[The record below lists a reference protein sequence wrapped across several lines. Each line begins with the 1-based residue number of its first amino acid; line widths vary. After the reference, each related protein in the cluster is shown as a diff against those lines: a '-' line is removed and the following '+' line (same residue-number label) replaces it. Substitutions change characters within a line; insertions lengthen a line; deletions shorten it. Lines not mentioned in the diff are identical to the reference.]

1 MICAVAAATLAA
13 AVASLFTLRLG
24 RLILC
29 RLLFKLARA
38 VTAMAEAIL
47 DGDERR

>member
-1 MICAVAAATLAA
+1 MICAASATTLAA

-29 RLLFKLARA
+29 RLLFKLAR
-38 VTAMAEAIL
+38 VAMATANAIMKA
-47 DGDERR
+47 DGR

>member
-1 MICAVAAATLAA
+1 MTFALTTLGAA

-29 RLLFKLARA
+29 RLLFKIARA
-38 VTAMAEAIL
+38 AVATASAIMNF
-47 DGDERR
+47 DQRR

>member
-1 MICAVAAATLAA
+1 MATAVLTTLGAA
-13 AVASLFTLRLG
+13 AVASLFTLHLP

-29 RLLFKLARA
+29 RLLFKVARA

-47 DGDERR
+47 DGEERR